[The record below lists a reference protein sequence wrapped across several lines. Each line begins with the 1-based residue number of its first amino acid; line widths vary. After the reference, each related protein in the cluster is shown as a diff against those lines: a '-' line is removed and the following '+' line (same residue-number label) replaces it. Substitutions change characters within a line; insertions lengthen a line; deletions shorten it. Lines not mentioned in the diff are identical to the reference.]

1 MGTPQQQTL
10 WTELQKNFNFYVLLQ
25 STLYMHLR
33 AQWKADVRNNFQN
46 VFCNIY
52 LWWIGIQSLY
62 VEKAKNMGIA
72 VLGTML
78 QRPFSFPERQFSLIF
93 LHSAKLKTEE
103 ESQIYCSEMRRLYLH
118 KIPERLTT
126 TVYQNITRV
135 HRKSRQN
142 TKTWKDRSFFCLAEI
157 NMHHGWPLVT
167 PGKVSCYPLGWIRCV
182 SHSRSA
188 CGGQEN
194 IF

>member
-1 MGTPQQQTL
+1 
-10 WTELQKNFNFYVLLQ
+10 V
-25 STLYMHLR
+25 
-33 AQWKADVRNNFQN
+33 
-46 VFCNIY
+46 
-52 LWWIGIQSLY
+52 
-62 VEKAKNMGIA
+62 
-72 VLGTML
+72 L

-126 TVYQNITRV
+126 VYQNITRV

-142 TKTWKDRSFFCLAEI
+142 TKTGIGRSLFCLAEI
-157 NMHHGWPLVT
+157 NMHQGWPLVT
-167 PGKVSCYPLGWIRCV
+167 PGKVSCYPLGLSRCEP
-182 SHSRSA
+182 HSRSA

-194 IF
+194 ISYSCRKSNSDCPGNFCHLMFF